1 VTYLFKVCM
10 KPIFKLFATA
20 AAVAAAFPAS
30 AHSTYFNAD
39 DNDTTE
45 RVIITA
51 GRQPQVAKD
60 VLADN
65 VVITAEEIA
74 KSGATSVVDLLQQQR
89 GIEISRTGGAG
100 SVASIFVRG
109 AGNAQSVVYIDGVR
123 VGAST
128 TGGATWSTIPLA
140 QIERIEIVYGPL
152 SSLYGADAMGGV
164 IQLFTKKSN
173 KGASTNLSYGLGTD
187 RLRKFSAGIFGSD
200 QGGFQ
205 YALNAARESSDGFSA
220 SKPASGAFTYNPDN
234 DGYTQKSF
242 SGNMAWKLDP
252 NWTAGVNFLQSTLD
266 VRFDA
271 GAKYDDRSQQKLDNT
286 AAFVKGKVSADWSTS
301 LQYSRGNDRVFSDA
315 SYGKSNAETLQRAW
329 NWQNNVNFGRDVLQL
344 IVEKRQEDVQTTTAG
359 VGGERDTTSYAAAY
373 TLKQDAHLATAS
385 VRRDRSSQFGSHN
398 TYNLAYG
405 YRLTENLR
413 ANVSYGTSF
422 RAPSFNELYYPG
434 YGLDINRPELGK
446 NKEVGLLW
454 DDNVTMFSAVYYEN
468 KITDLIATANPC
480 PVQQSTHKYGC
491 AYNINKATLSG
502 FTLSASTKFDQLSLR
517 ATLDIQDPKDDLTG
531 NRLARR
537 SKQHAT
543 LGADY
548 RWQEWTFS
556 VENVL
561 SGERFDDQANKNRLG
576 GFGVLNL
583 VANYQFSKNWNL
595 LARWN
600 NVADKK
606 YELARNYNTPGS
618 NVYVGLNYGF
628 N

>member
-1 VTYLFKVCM
+1 M
-10 KPIFKLFATA
+10 
-20 AAVAAAFPAS
+20 
-30 AHSTYFNAD
+30 
-39 DNDTTE
+39 
-45 RVIITA
+45 
-51 GRQPQVAKD
+51 
-60 VLADN
+60 
-65 VVITAEEIA
+65 
-74 KSGATSVVDLLQQQR
+74 
-89 GIEISRTGGAG
+89 
-100 SVASIFVRG
+100 
-109 AGNAQSVVYIDGVR
+109 
-123 VGAST
+123 
-128 TGGATWSTIPLA
+128 
-140 QIERIEIVYGPL
+140 
-152 SSLYGADAMGGV
+152 
-164 IQLFTKKSN
+164 
-173 KGASTNLSYGLGTD
+173 
-187 RLRKFSAGIFGSD
+187 
-200 QGGFQ
+200 
-205 YALNAARESSDGFSA
+205 
-220 SKPASGAFTYNPDN
+220 
-234 DGYTQKSF
+234 
-242 SGNMAWKLDP
+242 
-252 NWTAGVNFLQSTLD
+252 
-266 VRFDA
+266 
-271 GAKYDDRSQQKLDNT
+271 
-286 AAFVKGKVSADWSTS
+286 
-301 LQYSRGNDRVFSDA
+301 
-315 SYGKSNAETLQRAW
+315 
-329 NWQNNVNFGRDVLQL
+329 
-344 IVEKRQEDVQTTTAG
+344 
-359 VGGERDTTSYAAAY
+359 
-373 TLKQDAHLATAS
+373 
-385 VRRDRSSQFGSHN
+385 
-398 TYNLAYG
+398 
-405 YRLTENLR
+405 
-413 ANVSYGTSF
+413 SYGTSF

-502 FTLSASTKFDQLSLR
+502 FTLSASTKFEQLSLR

-548 RWQEWTFS
+548 RWQDWTFS

-576 GFGVLNL
+576 GFGVINL